1 MGRSSLYMVVGFNL
15 IFGILGFNLSRVS
28 NEGYKNYIEYYGV
41 TQAHNIASSGANLG
55 CNELYRDTD
64 WRDGYTNVAFAD
76 GRFSVRVT
84 DVAYNRIRLNAV
96 GEYQDQSAYI
106 SVLFGPSSFAKF
118 AYYSVVEGGLYWGTG
133 DTVWGPWH
141 SETKLTVKGD
151 PVFYGKVTT
160 RTGLFKNPSTSDPEF
175 YGGFESGVQV
185 ELPDDMNP
193 LHTAA
198 QSNGAYFHDT
208 DVWLTFN
215 SDGTVGFRT
224 TAGGADS
231 IVALSTFAPNGT
243 IVTYKGNLH
252 MKGIVKGQLTV
263 GALGSSGGGYGNVYL
278 DDNIVYSV
286 DPTLSSCTD
295 LLGICA
301 DNSVVITENTANN
314 SNIRIQGAL
323 FCRTG
328 GFTAENYNSRP
339 LSGTIFLTGG
349 IQQYQREPV
358 GKYSG
363 SVLTNGFDKNIRY
376 DNRLADMSP
385 PYYPT
390 TKNLEIL
397 SWYE

>member
-1 MGRSSLYMVVGFNL
+1 MGRTSLYLVVGFNL
-15 IFGILGFNLSRVS
+15 LFGILGFNLSRVS
-28 NEGYKNYIEYYGV
+28 NEGYKNYIHYYSE
-41 TQAHNIASSGANLG
+41 TQAHNIANSGANIA
-55 CNELYRDTD
+55 CNELYREST
-64 WRDGYTNVAFAD
+64 WRDGYTNVSFAD
-76 GRFSVRVT
+76 GRFNVRVT
-84 DVAYNRIRLNAV
+84 DVSYNRIRLNAEGV
-96 GEYQDQSAYI
+96 YDGERAYI

-118 AYYSVVEGGLYWGTG
+118 AYYSVVEGGIYWGTG

-160 RTGLFKNPSTSDPEF
+160 RTGLFKNPTTSDPKF

-185 ELPDDMNP
+185 ELPDDMSP

-215 SDGTVGFRT
+215 SDGTVGFRK
-224 TAGGADS
+224 TATGPDS
-231 IVALSTFAPNGT
+231 TVALSSFAPNGT

-252 MKGIVKGQLTV
+252 IKGIVKGQVTV
-263 GALGSSGGGYGNVYL
+263 GALGSSGLGYGNIYL
-278 DDNIVYSV
+278 EDNIVYSV
-286 DPTLSSCTD
+286 EPTLPSCTD

-301 DNSVVITENTANN
+301 ENTIVIAENAANN
-314 SNIRIQGAL
+314 SDIRVQGAL
-323 FCRTG
+323 FSLTG
-328 GFTAENYNSRP
+328 GFTAENYNTRP
-339 LSGTIFLTGG
+339 LSGTIYLTGG

>member
-1 MGRSSLYMVVGFNL
+1 
-15 IFGILGFNLSRVS
+15 VS
-28 NEGYKNYIEYYGV
+28 NDAYKNYITYYNK
-41 TQAHNIASSGANLG
+41 TQAHNIAASGANMA
-55 CNELYRDTD
+55 CNELFQDAT
-64 WRDGYTNVAFAD
+64 WRTGYTNVPFSD
-76 GRFSVRVT
+76 GSFNVRVV
-84 DVAYNRIRLNAV
+84 DESYQRIRMSAV
-96 GEYQDQSAYI
+96 GAHQGEAAYI

-118 AYYSVVEGGLYWGTG
+118 AYYSVVEGGIYWGTG

-160 RTGLFKNPSTSDPEF
+160 RIGLFKNPASSDPKF

-185 ELPDDMNP
+185 ELPDDMDP
-193 LHTAA
+193 LKAAA
-198 QSNGAYFHDT
+198 QSGGAYFTDT
-208 DVWLTFN
+208 DLWLTFN
-215 SDGTVGFRT
+215 SDGTVSYRT
-224 TAGGADS
+224 TAGGSDTTVSLAT
-231 IVALSTFAPNGT
+231 LAPNGT

-252 MKGIVKGQLTV
+252 VKGIVKGQVTI

-286 DPTLSSCTD
+286 DPSLSTCTD

-301 DNSVVITENTANN
+301 QNNVVITENAPNN
-314 SNIRIQGAL
+314 SNIRIQAAL
-323 FCRTG
+323 FCLTG
-328 GFTAENYNSRP
+328 GFTAENYNGRP
-339 LSGTIFLTGG
+339 LSGTIYLVGG

-358 GKYSG
+358 GKYAG
-363 SVLTNGFDKNIRY
+363 SVLTNGFGKNIRY
-376 DNRLADMSP
+376 DHRMADMSP

>member
-1 MGRSSLYMVVGFNL
+1 
-15 IFGILGFNLSRVS
+15 
-28 NEGYKNYIEYYGV
+28 
-41 TQAHNIASSGANLG
+41 
-55 CNELYRDTD
+55 
-64 WRDGYTNVAFAD
+64 
-76 GRFSVRVT
+76 
-84 DVAYNRIRLNAV
+84 
-96 GEYQDQSAYI
+96 
-106 SVLFGPSSFAKF
+106 
-118 AYYSVVEGGLYWGTG
+118 
-133 DTVWGPWH
+133 
-141 SETKLTVKGD
+141 
-151 PVFYGKVTT
+151 
-160 RTGLFKNPSTSDPEF
+160 
-175 YGGFESGVQV
+175 
-185 ELPDDMNP
+185 MNP

-301 DNSVVITENTANN
+301 DNSVVIRENTANN

-328 GFTAENYNSRP
+328 GFTAQNYNTRP

>member
-1 MGRSSLYMVVGFNL
+1 MGRSSLYLVVGFNL

-28 NEGYKNYIEYYGV
+28 NEGYTNYVNYYNE
-41 TQAHNIASSGANLG
+41 TQAHNIASSGTNVA
-55 CNELYRDTD
+55 CNQLFQDGT
-64 WRDGYTNVAFAD
+64 WRAGYTNVPFA
-76 GRFSVRVT
+76 GGAYSVRVT
-84 DVAYNRIRLNAV
+84 DLAGQRIRLNAIGTHE
-96 GEYQDQSAYI
+96 GESAYI

-118 AYYSVVEGGLYWGTG
+118 AYYSVVEGGIYWGTG

-151 PVFYGKVTT
+151 PVFYGKTTT
-160 RTGLFKNPSTSDPEF
+160 RIGLFKSPPTSDPKF
-175 YGGFESGVQV
+175 YGGFESGVGV
-185 ELPDDMNP
+185 ELPDDMDP
-193 LHTAA
+193 LRNAA
-198 QSNGAYFHDT
+198 QSGGAYFHDT

-215 SDGTVGFRT
+215 SDATVSFRT
-224 TAGGADS
+224 TAGGSDS
-231 IVALSTFAPNGT
+231 TVSLAAFAPNGT

-252 MKGIVKGQLTV
+252 VKGIVNGQVTI
-263 GALGSSGGGYGNVYL
+263 GALGSSGSGYGNVYL

-286 DPTLSSCTD
+286 DPSSSSCTD

-301 DNSVVITENTANN
+301 ESNVVITENTENN
-314 SNIRIQGAL
+314 SDIRIQGAL
-323 FCRTG
+323 FCLTG

-358 GKYSG
+358 GKYTG
-363 SVLTNGFDKNIRY
+363 SVLTNGFGKNIRY
-376 DNRLADMSP
+376 DDRLADLSP

>member
-1 MGRSSLYMVVGFNL
+1 MGRSSLYLVVGFNL

-28 NEGYKNYIEYYGV
+28 NEAYKNYVAYYNE
-41 TQAHNIASSGANLG
+41 TQAHNIASSGANMA
-55 CNELYRDTD
+55 CNELFQDAT
-64 WRDGYTNVAFAD
+64 WRDGFMNVAFAN
-76 GRFSVRVT
+76 GSFNVGVT
-84 DVAYNRIRLNAV
+84 DESFQRVRLNAV
-96 GEYQDQSAYI
+96 GTHEGKTAYI

-118 AYYSVVEGGLYWGTG
+118 AYYSVVEGGIYWGTG

-160 RTGLFKNPSTSDPEF
+160 RIGLFKNPKTSDPKF

-185 ELPDDMNP
+185 ELPDNMDP
-193 LHTAA
+193 LKTAA
-198 QSNGAYFHDT
+198 QSGGAYFHDT

-224 TAGGADS
+224 TAGGSDS
-231 IVALSTFAPNGT
+231 TVALSTFAPNGA
-243 IVTYKGNLH
+243 ILTYKGNLH
-252 MKGIVKGQLTV
+252 VKGIVNGQLTI

-278 DDNIVYSV
+278 DDNIIYSV
-286 DPTLSSCTD
+286 DPSSSSCTD

-301 DNSVVITENTANN
+301 ESNVVITENAANN
-314 SNIRIQGAL
+314 SDIQIQGAL

-339 LSGTIFLTGG
+339 LSGIIYLTGG

-363 SVLTNGFDKNIRY
+363 SVLTNGFGKNIRY
-376 DNRLADMSP
+376 DNRLSDLSP

-390 TKNLEIL
+390 TNNLEIL

>member
-1 MGRSSLYMVVGFNL
+1 MGRASLYMVVGFNL
-15 IFGILGFNLSRVS
+15 IFGLLGFNLSRVS
-28 NEGYKNYIEYYGV
+28 NEGYKNYITYYSE
-41 TQAHNIASSGANLG
+41 TQAHNIASSGANLA
-55 CNELYRDTD
+55 CNELYRDAT
-64 WRDGYTNVAFAD
+64 WRDGYTDIPFSD

-84 DVAYNRIRLNAV
+84 DVSYNRIRLNAV
-96 GEYQDQSAYI
+96 GAYQGESAFI

-118 AYYSVVEGGLYWGTG
+118 AYYSVVEGGIYWGTG

-160 RTGLFKNPSTSDPEF
+160 RTGLFKNPSTSDPKF

-224 TAGGADS
+224 TASGPDS
-231 IVALSTFAPNGT
+231 IVAQSTFAPNGT

-252 MKGIVKGQLTV
+252 IKGIVKGQLTV

-278 DDNIVYSV
+278 DDNIIYSV
-286 DPTLSSCTD
+286 DPTLPSCAD

-301 DNSVVITENTANN
+301 ENSVVITENTANN
-314 SNIRIQGAL
+314 SDIRIQAAV

-328 GFTAENYNSRP
+328 GFTAENYNGRP

-376 DNRLADMSP
+376 DSRLADMSP